1 MSCSGAVNFNIMASM
16 APIELGIL
24 FGFGAFE
31 IGFQLLGFGICLLF
45 VTIVLSA
52 PLINK
57 L

>member
-1 MSCSGAVNFNIMASM
+1 M